1 MFTYTPSSSSL
12 MFHIIHQSGCW
23 AMKSDVYI
31 FGLLLVELI
40 TKTKLHSDP
49 SVFDNCKPNSFVH
62 KSFEDAC
69 RCVSADPSERPT
81 MKMVLDDLNK
91 LKKIEKK
98 VEGKRK
104 RDENESTI
112 E

>member
-1 MFTYTPSSSSL
+1 
-12 MFHIIHQSGCW
+12 
-23 AMKSDVYI
+23 MKSDVYI

-40 TKTKLHSDP
+40 TKTKLHSDS

-62 KSFEDAC
+62 KSFEDVDDETIFDITSQAC